1 MRDVDQNLV
10 KLNVISYA
18 FLVVLLN
25 RTHFHQINNLF
36 QSINIFWFVTPRGQT
51 RNNGFKSRNG
61 FPEVLG
67 GIKCINSQYWRLS
80 VSLAIYPAVCEK
92 IFGIEN
98 TPSAAYRMRC
108 MMPYISV
115 RKLLSSNIYQNMQ
128 SLLFNKL
135 NFNIYFYDVAAPG
148 GCPNS
153 GSLARLFWQN
163 GCSGVRSIRCIKNF
177 GRFPGFGCE
186 PAECGHFPIEWYRKK
201 NLWQGV
207 GGCFS
212 RAE

>member
-1 MRDVDQNLV
+1 MHKFSILA
-10 KLNVISYA
+10 VICLA
-18 FLVVLLN
+18 CHIPCCLWEN
-25 RTHFHQINNLF
+25 
-36 QSINIFWFVTPRGQT
+36 
-51 RNNGFKSRNG
+51 
-61 FPEVLG
+61 
-67 GIKCINSQYWRLS
+67 YWNWK
-80 VSLAIYPAVCEK
+80 Y
-92 IFGIEN
+92 

-108 MMPYISV
+108 MMSCISV

-163 GCSGVRSIRCIKNF
+163 GCSGVRSIRCINNF

-186 PAECGHFPIEWYRKK
+186 PSECGHFPIEWYRKK

-212 RAE
+212 RAEWRKNVLFCKRWGRPLTGLAPKYEKAIVSAGIHAYPQD